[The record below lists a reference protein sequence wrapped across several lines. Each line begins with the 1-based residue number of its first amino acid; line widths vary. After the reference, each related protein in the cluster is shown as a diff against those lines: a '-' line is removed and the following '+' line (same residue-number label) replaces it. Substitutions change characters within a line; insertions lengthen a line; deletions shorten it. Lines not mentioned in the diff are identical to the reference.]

1 MDFCKFGWLKNS
13 YCLQFCLNV
22 SRCVKAVSALDDTLP
37 PPPELVE
44 EDDEPNPRF
53 RFRLVDSPPEAEPL
67 VELLLPVACLLMKL
81 DTSSANLSSC
91 SP

>member
-13 YCLQFCLNV
+13 YCLQFCLNL
-22 SRCVKAVSALDDTLP
+22 SRCIKAVSALDETL
-37 PPPELVE
+37 PELVE
-44 EDDEPNPRF
+44 DDDEPTPPRF
-53 RFRLVDSPPEAEPL
+53 RFRLVDNPPEAEPL
-67 VELLLPVACLLMKL
+67 FELLLPVACLLMKL